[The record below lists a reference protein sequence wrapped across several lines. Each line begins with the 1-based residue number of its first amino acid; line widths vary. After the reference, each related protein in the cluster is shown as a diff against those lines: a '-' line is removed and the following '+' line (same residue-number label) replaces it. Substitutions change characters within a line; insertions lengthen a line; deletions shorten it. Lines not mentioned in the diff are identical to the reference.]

1 VAKKMIASAF
11 ARNPTYNVY
20 FTIEGWMLTNVSAGM
35 SPVSSMVDAVSQ
47 VSLGGILRF
56 VSLFYLNDWWST
68 IRNYQ
73 EKDKKEK

>member
-1 VAKKMIASAF
+1 
-11 ARNPTYNVY
+11 
-20 FTIEGWMLTNVSAGM
+20 MLTNVSAGM